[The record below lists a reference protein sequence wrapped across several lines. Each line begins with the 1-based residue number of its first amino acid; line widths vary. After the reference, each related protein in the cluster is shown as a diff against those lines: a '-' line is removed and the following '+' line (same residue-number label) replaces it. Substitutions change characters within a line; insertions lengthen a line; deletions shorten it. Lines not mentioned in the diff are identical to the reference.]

1 MTSPEKPQ
9 LNQAFQALKDFVSQ
23 HQETLQLSR
32 RDLLTRLKPTNL
44 GKAAQRLD
52 SFLADEISHSQ
63 RQHFLPELATAL
75 SKNSEESKQIAAELK
90 NLVEQI
96 RQAKAALE
104 HAHYVATFKPH
115 AYLLGS
121 YTRPSQIT
129 FFAMTGGSERWLKIR
144 LDELESSQT
153 PAQAIAEIVA
163 HLKENP
169 TIRFWGAATGFYI
182 NYTPEQ
188 AVKYDLNGNVIKEI
202 NGNYRPGDAFF
213 TIR

>member
-1 MTSPEKPQ
+1 MTSPEKSQ
-9 LNQAFQALKDFVSQ
+9 LNHAFQALKDFVGQ
-23 HQETLQLSR
+23 HQEALQLSR

-52 SFLADEISHSQ
+52 SFLADEISYRQ

-75 SKNSEESKQIAAELK
+75 SQNSEEAKQIAAELK
-90 NLVEQI
+90 HLVEQI
-96 RQAKAALE
+96 RQARAALD

-121 YTRPSQIT
+121 YTRPSFIT
-129 FFAMTGGSERWLKIR
+129 GFAMTGGSERWLKIR
-144 LDELESSQT
+144 LDELENSQT
-153 PAQAIAEIVA
+153 PEQAIAEIVA

-169 TIRFWGAATGFYI
+169 TIMFWGKATGFYI
-182 NYTPEQ
+182 NYTPEK
-188 AVKYDLNGNVIKEI
+188 AVKYDLRGKVVKEI
-202 NGNYRPGDAFF
+202 DGNYRPGDAVF